1 MNKKLRLQSANRTS
15 KEGGGACGLLLK
27 PTEYDAEEEDGA
39 MHNDTPV
46 SIHLRTQRKSNNLN
60 EDLEE

>member
-1 MNKKLRLQSANRTS
+1 MNKKLRLQSANLAS
-15 KEGGGACGLLLK
+15 KEGGGACGLILK
-27 PTEYDAEEEDGA
+27 PTEYDAEEDGA